1 MPDMNRFRGQLTES
15 GGSKDARRA
24 PRLAVISGW
33 RAILLFCG
41 MATLALAGGFQF
53 SEHLLSAIAQR
64 YGSEARSRAEQWRD
78 LINQDATLTETEKLS
93 RVNDFFNRLPF
104 VSDVEHWR
112 KEDYW
117 ATPIEMLASN
127 GGDCEDFSIGKYITL
142 KEMGV
147 PEARMR
153 LTYVKALRLNQSH
166 MVVTYFPSPDADP
179 LVLDNLN
186 GRITPASQR
195 RDLLPVY
202 SFNGEGLWLAKARG
216 AGQRVGGSDRI
227 GLWRDL
233 MTRMH
238 EEQQ

>member
-1 MPDMNRFRGQLTES
+1 LLT
-15 GGSKDARRA
+15 GS
-24 PRLAVISGW
+24 SGW
-33 RAILLFCG
+33 RAILLLCG
-41 MATLALAGGFQF
+41 VATLALAGGFQLTD
-53 SEHLLSAIAQR
+53 HLLNEITQR
-64 YGSEARSRAEQWRD
+64 YGAAARSRAEQWRD
-78 LINQDATLTETEKLS
+78 MINQGATLPEAEKLA
-93 RVNDFFNRLPF
+93 RVNAFFNRLPF
-104 VSDVEHWR
+104 LSDIEHWD
-112 KEDYW
+112 KDDYW
-117 ATPIEMLASN
+117 ATPIEMIASD

-147 PEARMR
+147 PESRMR

-166 MVVTYFPSPDADP
+166 MVVTYFPTPDADP

-186 GRITPASQR
+186 ERISPASQR

>member
-1 MPDMNRFRGQLTES
+1 
-15 GGSKDARRA
+15 
-24 PRLAVISGW
+24 
-33 RAILLFCG
+33 
-41 MATLALAGGFQF
+41 MATLALAGGFQLTD
-53 SEHLLSAIAQR
+53 HLLTEITQR
-64 YGSEARSRAEQWRD
+64 YGVTARTRAEQWRD
-78 LINQDATLTETEKLS
+78 MINQGANLPETEKLA
-93 RVNDFFNRLPF
+93 RVNAFFNRLPF
-104 VSDVEHWR
+104 LSDFEHWG

-117 ATPIEMLASN
+117 ATPIEMIASD

-147 PEARMR
+147 PESRMR

-166 MVVTYFPSPDADP
+166 MVVTYFPTPDADP
-179 LVLDNLN
+179 LVLDNLIE
-186 GRITPASQR
+186 RIAPASQR

-216 AGQRVGGSDRI
+216 TGQRVGGSDRI